1 MENAKGK
8 LQTKLT
14 QLGIHAKRTQQVL
27 DSGSVEAIERH
38 TGALR
43 STISEADELKRALEA
58 LKIEAEEDLGDIA
71 TWNAE
76 IDHQL
81 MKADEEVGKL
91 RKWLEERRRQEETK
105 TRARNNSS
113 SS

>member
-43 STISEADELKRALEA
+43 STISEADELKRASSQQRTNS
-58 LKIEAEEDLGDIA
+58 K
-71 TWNAE
+71 
-76 IDHQL
+76 
-81 MKADEEVGKL
+81 VGKETDKEPPVGTP
-91 RKWLEERRRQEETK
+91 KWALNEG
-105 TRARNNSS
+105 
-113 SS
+113 